1 MDENNID
8 EKLITWNT
16 VLDEI
21 RVDTDLMIHDLLAGI
36 AYVGASGILV
46 ILLGIYVLFVG
57 IKYGNTQDP
66 MFVAVLIVASIPSL
80 LVGIINLNRY
90 VQLRA
95 RYTRLSDL
103 QNKLKK

>member
-66 MFVAVLIVASIPSL
+66 IFVAVLIVASIPSL

>member
-21 RVDTDLMIHDLLAGI
+21 RIDTELMVHDLLSGI
-36 AYVGASGILV
+36 AYVAASGILV
-46 ILLGIYVLFVG
+46 IVLGLYVLFVG
-57 IKYGNTQDP
+57 LKYGNTQDP
-66 MFVAVLIVASIPSL
+66 LFMAVLAVASIPSFII
-80 LVGIINLNRY
+80 GIINLNRY

-95 RYTRLSDL
+95 RYIRLSDL
-103 QNKLKK
+103 QDKLKK